1 MKISL
6 FERSGEDQPILA
18 LVLVLVGVL
27 TLGFQDSLI
36 KLMSSDASF
45 WQIQALRSI
54 GNIAFTLVLAIIG
67 GGLALLIPQNPKA
80 VCLRSFLLICTMF
93 CFFAGAPFLSLS
105 QMGAGLYTYP
115 LFVTILAGPLLDEKV
130 GIWRIS
136 SLSAGLLGALL
147 VFEPWHDDFST
158 VQLLPILAGLFYA
171 ANIITIRH
179 ACRHESPLA
188 LAFFVAVGFTI
199 CGGIGIA
206 LLSIFPLPVSIQ
218 TAMPFVAIG
227 WPELTVGIL
236 ALIIVTSILNLT
248 GNICLGRAYQT
259 AESSWL
265 APVDFSYLIFAAMW
279 SKIVFDE
286 WPSGLDVA
294 GMILIAGAG
303 AITAWRENVK
313 GISAPKTAKVRSRTS
328 RPL

>member
-93 CFFAGAPFLSLS
+93 CFFAGAPFLSSS

-115 LFVTILAGPLLDEKV
+115 LFVTILAGPLLGEKV

-206 LLSIFPLPVSIQ
+206 LLSIFPLPD
-218 TAMPFVAIG
+218 
-227 WPELTVGIL
+227 
-236 ALIIVTSILNLT
+236 
-248 GNICLGRAYQT
+248 ICRA
-259 AESSWL
+259 
-265 APVDFSYLIFAAMW
+265 P
-279 SKIVFDE
+279 
-286 WPSGLDVA
+286 
-294 GMILIAGAG
+294 
-303 AITAWRENVK
+303 
-313 GISAPKTAKVRSRTS
+313 AK
-328 RPL
+328 

>member
-1 MKISL
+1 MKIPL
-6 FERSGEDQPILA
+6 FERSREDRPILA
-18 LVLVLVGVL
+18 LGLVLVGVL

-36 KLMSSDASF
+36 KLMSSDSSF
-45 WQIQALRSI
+45 WQIQSLRSI
-54 GNIAFTLVLAIIG
+54 GNIMFTVILAAVG

-80 VCLRSFLLICTMF
+80 VCLRSLLLICTMF

-115 LFVTILAGPLLDEKV
+115 LFVTMLAGPLLGERI
-130 GIWRIS
+130 GIWRLG
-136 SLSAGLLGALL
+136 SLGAGLLGALL

-158 VQLLPILAGLFYA
+158 VQLLPIVAGLFYA
-171 ANIITIRH
+171 GNIITTRH
-179 ACRHESPLA
+179 ACRYESPLT

-199 CGGIGIA
+199 SGFIGIA
-206 LLSIFPLPVSIQ
+206 LLRLFPLPLSVQ

-227 WPELTVGIL
+227 WPELTFGIL
-236 ALIIVTSILNLT
+236 ALIILTSILNLA

-265 APVDFSYLIFAAMW
+265 APVDFSYLIFAALW
-279 SKIVFDE
+279 SKIIFDE
-286 WPSGLDVA
+286 WPSGLDVV
-294 GMILIAGAG
+294 GMMLIAGAG

-313 GISAPKTAKVRSRTS
+313 GLSAPKMAKVRSRTS